1 MRRLIRGLRP
11 TPALVIACLSLFVA
25 MGGVGYAALN
35 GKDKKKVRSIADQEI
50 SKQARGL
57 SVANA
62 DAKLSGTPAAG
73 FQKSC
78 SGGGIKATAV
88 VEHDRR
94 QRHELHER
102 ARVQLLPAGKSD
114 DLGADRTS
122 GPGAVLRAI
131 RRQHRGE
138 CIRVGCHLDGGSRWV
153 RQLRPRESIA
163 DPRGERVPGHRP
175 QRRWEPGR
183 QPDVLAVGVLGAR
196 SSTVLRATE
205 PGVQPLPKKGSR

>member
-35 GKDKKKVRSIADQEI
+35 GKDKKRVRSIADQEI

-62 DAKLSGTPAAG
+62 DKLSGTPAAG

-88 VEHDRR
+88 VST
-94 QRHELHER
+94 
-102 ARVQLLPAGKSD
+102 PAP
-114 DLGADRTS
+114 ATRTS
-122 GPGAVLRAI
+122 RACPGSTAS
-131 RRQHRGE
+131 
-138 CIRVGCHLDGGSRWV
+138 SR
-153 RQLRPRESIA
+153 EI
-163 DPRGERVPGHRP
+163 
-175 QRRWEPGR
+175 
-183 QPDVLAVGVLGAR
+183 
-196 SSTVLRATE
+196 
-205 PGVQPLPKKGSR
+205 